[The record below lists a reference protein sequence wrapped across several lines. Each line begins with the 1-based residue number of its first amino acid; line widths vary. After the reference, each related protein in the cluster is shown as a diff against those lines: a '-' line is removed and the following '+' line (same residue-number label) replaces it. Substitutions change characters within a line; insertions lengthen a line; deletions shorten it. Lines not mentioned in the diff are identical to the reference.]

1 MNLRGQKNSENV
13 YIYKNFISNFFYL
26 SQRMFSKKNVKIR
39 QKIYVQNRG
48 GGGGGVQNVLTK
60 ILPSIFENVEHYL
73 QKKGIFQ

>member
-1 MNLRGQKNSENV
+1 MLKIIFQK
-13 YIYKNFISNFFYL
+13 K
-26 SQRMFSKKNVKIR
+26 VKIR